1 MTRFKHLIIA
11 SLALA
16 LLSIG
21 FVYFSNPPSHS
32 VMSDLRSKG
41 DVLVKRIEEYRK
53 TNRGYPESLNQIGID
68 KNKKH
73 YGGWEYTLENDG
85 SSFVLSIG
93 DYREYLFELFWDS
106 NSGEWYLDR

>member
-1 MTRFKHLIIA
+1 MRLKNIIIA
-11 SLALA
+11 SLALV
-16 LLSIG
+16 LVTIG
-21 FVYFSNPPSHS
+21 FAYFSNPPSDS

-53 TNRGYPESLNQIGID
+53 INREYPESLNQIRID
-68 KNKKH
+68 ESKKH

-85 SSFVLSIG
+85 RSFVLSTG
-93 DYREYLFELFWDS
+93 DYREYLFELYWDS